1 LANAAIAS
9 LDRARPRPYNRGT
22 IRHHAAERGAC
33 TMPTVN
39 TATGPIDTAALGFTL
54 MHEHIYVLTE
64 GLIATWPHLWNR
76 DERVTQAV
84 EALAEAK
91 KHGVDTIV
99 DLTVL
104 GLGRD
109 VTLAREVSR
118 ESGVNVI
125 VATGVY
131 TYDEVPHYFQHRG
144 ADHMADLFVHDIT
157 EGIQGTDIKAGILKV
172 ATDEKGVATGV
183 EMVLR
188 AVARA
193 HRKTGVP
200 ISTHT
205 HAATERGL
213 DQQRIFA
220 EEGVDLSRV
229 VIGHSG
235 DTEDVGYLEK
245 LIKAGSTV
253 GMDRFGID
261 SMLPTDKR
269 VATIVKL
276 CEKGHAANIV
286 LSHDTSCYIDW
297 FPEDLVKQAMPR
309 WHFLHVS
316 DDVVPALRASGVPDD
331 QIDLMT
337 TGNPRR
343 IFERQGAY

>member
-1 LANAAIAS
+1 
-9 LDRARPRPYNRGT
+9 
-22 IRHHAAERGAC
+22 
-33 TMPTVN
+33 MPTVN
-39 TATGPIDTAALGFTL
+39 TATGPVDTAALGFTL
-54 MHEHIYVLTE
+54 MHEHIYVLSE
-64 GLIATWPHLWNR
+64 GLIATFPHLWNR
-76 DERVTQAV
+76 DERIKQASA
-84 EALAEAK
+84 ALSEAK
-91 KHGVDTIV
+91 AHGVRTIV

-109 VTLAREVSR
+109 VTLVREVSR
-118 ESGVNVI
+118 ESGVNVV

-131 TYDEVPHYFQHRG
+131 TYDEVPHYLQHRG
-144 ADHMADLFVHDIT
+144 VDHMADLFVHDIT
-157 EGIQGTDIKAGILKV
+157 QGIQGTDIKAGILKV
-172 ATDEKGVATGV
+172 ATDEKGVTQGV

-188 AVARA
+188 AVAKA
-193 HRKTGVP
+193 HRRTGVP

-205 HAATERGL
+205 HAATQRGL
-213 DQQRIFA
+213 DQQRIFT

-235 DTEDVGYLEK
+235 DTEDTDYLQK
-245 LIKAGSTV
+245 LIKAGSTI
-253 GMDRFGID
+253 GMVRFGID